1 MNKFTVYFFSVP
13 FFSKIQKKSLDRQ
26 LFIEKS
32 PSIFNLFID
41 FSIRLHP
48 FPFKVPEQRRR
59 RHSSACVSSIRPQ
72 NPRYTGWTKSPI
84 VQNPFKKRVQ
94 ICNAIFSSSPN
105 SLTDSVLQP
114 VFFNNSL
121 GIKSSRIIFAELP
134 SSESSHI
141 CLLQKHIFYIPDRHL
156 RPTFFHFL
164 VPFMSPLFRFFR
176 HLALSN
182 PIFTP
187 SVSRRFDS
195 YLSIIYAAKCILID
209 SSPEAAKKEDPSD
222 GGFQRAQYH
231 DKRGCHQRNN
241 SSITA
246 SLLYIICIINRS

>member
-121 GIKSSRIIFAELP
+121 GIKSFRIIFAELP

-156 RPTFFHFL
+156 RPAFFHFL
-164 VPFMSPLFRFFR
+164 DPFMSPIFRFFSS
-176 HLALSN
+176 LSPFESN
-182 PIFTP
+182 FHPFCFP
-187 SVSRRFDS
+187 SLRL
-195 YLSIIYAAKCILID
+195 LSIY
-209 SSPEAAKKEDPSD
+209 
-222 GGFQRAQYH
+222 
-231 DKRGCHQRNN
+231 N
-241 SSITA
+241 
-246 SLLYIICIINRS
+246 ICS